1 MKTIITNEFTGYCP
15 NTGIY
20 TPPAPVVN
28 SDAERDMLAHKLA
41 CNSTQTVGEL
51 KTLPV
56 HVLRQL
62 VDVVIANR
70 YTKAA

>member
-1 MKTIITNEFTGYCP
+1 MKNIITNEFTGYCP

-20 TPPAPVVN
+20 TPPATAAAPVVN
-28 SDAERDMLAHKLA
+28 SDAERDMLAQKLA

-62 VDVVIANR
+62 AGV
-70 YTKAA
+70 K

>member
-1 MKTIITNEFTGYCP
+1 MKQIITNEFTGYDP
-15 NTGIY
+15 NTGLY
-20 TPPAPVVN
+20 TPPATAADPVVN
-28 SDAERDMLAHKLA
+28 SDAERDMLAQKLA

-62 VDVVIANR
+62 AGV
-70 YTKAA
+70 K